1 MNLWNLWKA
10 ADIAYIALR
19 DVDPAEKE
27 IIERFGI
34 KAFSMEDVD
43 ELGIV
48 EVLKQCLSHVDPENE
63 RQLHLSFDIDA
74 MDPSLAPATGT
85 PVPRGLM
92 Q

>member
-1 MNLWNLWKA
+1 
-10 ADIAYIALR
+10 
-19 DVDPAEKE
+19 
-27 IIERFGI
+27 
-34 KAFSMEDVD
+34 MEDVD
-43 ELGIV
+43 QLGIV
-48 EVLKQCLSHVDPENE
+48 EVLKQCLTHVDPEND